1 MTTHQ
6 TGGRRWLSLIA
17 YAGILAVAVGLGL
30 IGWASWGNFFT
41 QPDPPYHYEP
51 VASAPATPPHTETPV
66 PENIPVERYRVVAE
80 DGEVIATAQIGKAP
94 ELGRVLLEWQGVGDP
109 TITETASLTELLA
122 LSKAIREHVPD
133 SAEVLAWWDTSR
145 QLRALAGTE
154 TVFDEHLGTPLFVPK
169 KWENAKDAVLSV
181 EAAFWNDE
189 LTGDAPD
196 GNFPAFVDALAS
208 APDEGAAQ
216 LRQLTDGKRS
226 FLVLHLVD
234 ALKVG
239 LMRPERFPITYRDF
253 PRTGGDVHGMIR
265 MVKAWVE
272 SQGLGAYS
280 VHPLGR
286 DRIRVYALPEGVAT
300 STLIG
305 RLLPF
310 STSRSLQ
317 VDGMTLVYQ
326 VGGYWVYRIDGA
338 AEGNDDVA
346 GGETGD
352 MEADPAA

>member
-1 MTTHQ
+1 MTANQ
-6 TGGRRWLSLIA
+6 TGGRRPPFIA
-17 YAGILAVAVGLGL
+17 YTGIVAVAVGLGL
-30 IGWASWGNFFT
+30 IGWASWGKFFA

-66 PENIPVERYRVVAE
+66 PENIPVEHYRVVAE
-80 DGEVIATAQIGKAP
+80 DGAVIATAQVGKAP
-94 ELGRVLLEWQGVGDP
+94 DLGRVLLEWQGLGDP
-109 TITETASLTELLA
+109 TITQTASLREVLSLA
-122 LSKAIREHVPD
+122 KAVREHVPAD
-133 SAEVLAWWDTSR
+133 AEVLAWWDTSR
-145 QLRALAGTE
+145 QLQALAGSE
-154 TVFDEHLGTPLFVPK
+154 TVFNQHLGTPLFVPK
-169 KWENAKDAVLSV
+169 KWENEKDLVLSV
-181 EAAFWNDE
+181 EAEFWRDE
-189 LTGDAPD
+189 LSGDAPD

-208 APDEGAAQ
+208 APDEGMAQ
-216 LRQLTDGKRS
+216 LRQLAGGERS
-226 FLVLHLVD
+226 ILVVHLVD

-253 PRTGGDVHGMIR
+253 PRTGGNVHGMIR

-280 VHPLGR
+280 VHPLGS

-300 STLIG
+300 STLLG

-317 VDGMTLVYQ
+317 VDGITLVYQ

-338 AEGNDDVA
+338 AEGNDKVA
-346 GGETGD
+346 EGGTE
-352 MEADPAA
+352 EDPAA